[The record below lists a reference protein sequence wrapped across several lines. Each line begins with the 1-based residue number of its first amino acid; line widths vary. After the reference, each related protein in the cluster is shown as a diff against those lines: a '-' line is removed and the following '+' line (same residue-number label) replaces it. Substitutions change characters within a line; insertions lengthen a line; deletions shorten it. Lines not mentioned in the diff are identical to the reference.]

1 MAAATPALFADAAC
15 AYSDS
20 NRIVDAIRQAVI
32 VVDENLRVISANR
45 AFYRA
50 FGVMPAETVG
60 QHLTQ
65 VGDQRLNVPALRD
78 FLHLVQTEG
87 AAKDE
92 YEIEI
97 ELPAFGIVSSPPSG
111 FCGQGTAGP
120 VAGGIRG
127 CGGPVTKW

>member
-1 MAAATPALFADAAC
+1 VRLFGLE
-15 AYSDS
+15 
-20 NRIVDAIRQAVI
+20 RIVDAIRQALI

-78 FLHLVQTEG
+78 FPPPCPNEG
-87 AAKDE
+87 AAKTK

-97 ELPAFGIVSSPPSG
+97 ELPGSRQTHV
-111 FCGQGTAGP
+111 TAESEK
-120 VAGGIRG
+120 IRG
-127 CGGPVTKW
+127 TLSQLRDRCGD

>member
-1 MAAATPALFADAAC
+1 VAAATPALFADAAC

-20 NRIVDAIRQAVI
+20 NRIVDAIRQALI

-65 VGDQRLNVPALRD
+65 VGDQRLTCRRSETSSTLSKPRAPPKTNMKSRSSLPALGRRT
-78 FLHLVQTEG
+78 LQLSAE
-87 AAKDE
+87 K
-92 YEIEI
+92 
-97 ELPAFGIVSSPPSG
+97 
-111 FCGQGTAGP
+111 
-120 VAGGIRG
+120 IRG
-127 CGGPVTKW
+127 DTGVKLRDRCGD